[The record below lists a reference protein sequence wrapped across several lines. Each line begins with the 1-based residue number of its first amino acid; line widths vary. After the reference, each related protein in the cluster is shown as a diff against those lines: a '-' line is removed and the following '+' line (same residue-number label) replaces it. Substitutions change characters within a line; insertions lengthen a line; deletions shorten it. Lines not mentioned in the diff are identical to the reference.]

1 MTLIV
6 LEYPDDASAARIFDD
21 LHRAGALNHG
31 HFTPAVTVIADT
43 SDPRIAAQLQQRMR
57 QKGHSGVS
65 NLSVVRTA
73 PGDSES

>member
-21 LHRAGALNHG
+21 LHRAGALNRS

-43 SDPRIAAQLQQRMR
+43 SDPRIAEQLRQRMR
-57 QKGHSGVS
+57 QKGLSGES
-65 NLSVVRTA
+65 SLTVVRQPADDQT
-73 PGDSES
+73 